1 MGLDS
6 GIDRKR
12 NSFTDEELAY
22 WRKCYDLDSFFREK
36 SNEEIIPDA
45 VFSIDIDLIE
55 IVRNDAYNYMVEYKK
70 QLDKVCKKYRK
81 VDIIEFINNL
91 YTGTYTEK
99 EEEEI
104 EELMY
109 PIKVNYFLIDYG
121 ASIWN
126 SALVAVRTYT
136 QLTNI
141 IDSHQ
146 DGDEYIFWSSY

>member
-22 WRKCYDLDSFFREK
+22 WRKCYDLDLFFREK

-81 VDIIEFINNL
+81 VDIKEFIDKI
-91 YTGTYTEK
+91 YTDSYTTE

-104 EELMY
+104 EKLMFRT
-109 PIKVNYFLIDYG
+109 KVSYFLIDYG
-121 ASIWN
+121 DSIWN
-126 SALVAVRTYT
+126 SALVAIRTYR
-136 QLTNI
+136 QLTDI

-146 DGDEYIFWSSY
+146 DGDEYVFWSSY